1 MQIVSTLADLNLPAP
16 AYLTIGAFDG
26 VHRGHQALI
35 GGMVQA
41 AHAANHTAVVVTFY
55 PHPSVVL
62 RGRRPSFYLSTQEA
76 KAGHLAALGVDA
88 LVVQPFTAEF
98 ALVTAA
104 EYVAQLRHHARLTQL
119 WCGAD
124 FALGHQRQGDVAF
137 LRALGVQV
145 QVVEPTLFDG
155 EIISSTRI
163 RQCLRDGAVEQAHRY
178 LGRPF
183 AIQGEVQPGA
193 QRGRTLGFPTANV
206 SVNEACAIPAFGVY
220 ACRAHTAHGTFAAVT
235 NIGVRP
241 TFEGTPQ
248 PTIEAHLLDF
258 SGNLYGHT
266 LRLDFVAHLRPE
278 QKFPGL
284 EALVA
289 QIRRDVASARSILQE
304 A

>member
-1 MQIVSTLADLNLPAP
+1 MQIVSTLADLSLSAP
-16 AYLTIGAFDG
+16 ACVAIGAFDG

-41 AHAANHTAVVVTFY
+41 AHAANQAAVVVTFY

-62 RGRRPSFYLSTQEA
+62 RGRRPSFYLSTPED
-76 KAGHLAALGVDA
+76 KASHLAALGVDA
-88 LVVQPFTAEF
+88 LVVQPFDAAF

-104 EYVAQLRHHARLTQL
+104 DYVAQLHHHARLSQL

-137 LRALGVQV
+137 LRALGVEV
-145 QVVEPTLFDG
+145 RVVEPTLFDG

-163 RQCLRDGAVEQAHRY
+163 RQCLRDGAVEQARRY

-183 AIQGEVQPGA
+183 RLTGMVMAGA

-241 TFEGTPQ
+241 TFDGPPQ

-278 QKFPGL
+278 QKFPSL
-284 EALVA
+284 DALVA
-289 QIRRDVASARSILQE
+289 QIQRDVASARAILQE

>member
-1 MQIVSTLADLNLPAP
+1 MKTISTLADLSLFTP

-41 AHAANHTAVVVTFY
+41 AHAANQAAVVVTFY

-62 RGRRPSFYLSTQEA
+62 RGRRPSFYLSTPED
-76 KAGHLAALGVDA
+76 KASHLAALGVDA
-88 LVVQPFTAEF
+88 LVVQPFDAAF
-98 ALVTAA
+98 ALVTATD
-104 EYVAQLRHHARLTQL
+104 YVAQLHHHARLSQL

-137 LRALGVQV
+137 LRALGVDV
-145 QVVEPTLFDG
+145 RVVEPTLFDG

-163 RQCLRDGAVEQAHRY
+163 RQCLRDGAVEQARRY
-178 LGRPF
+178 LGRAF
-183 AIQGEVQPGA
+183 RLTGMVMAGA

-220 ACRAHTAHGTFAAVT
+220 ACRAHTTHGTFSAVT

-258 SGNLYGHT
+258 SGDLYAQT
-266 LRLDFVAHLRPE
+266 LHLDFVAHLRPE
-278 QKFPGL
+278 QKFPSL
-284 EALVA
+284 DALVA
-289 QIRRDVASARSILQE
+289 QIRRDAAAARALLQE